1 MQRILGVLQG
11 FRHPTLSRKL
21 AMLAGLALLGVLLVA
36 GAALWNM
43 NRQLLAS
50 AQERTRAVVDA
61 AYGIVAA
68 YEAEERAG
76 RLPREEAQRRALAA
90 LNVMR
95 YGEGD
100 YVFVVNPDYTTVG
113 HPSAQMIGRSMRD
126 ARDPTGRYFAREIVD
141 TATRNGTAVTRYQF
155 PKAGSDV
162 PVDKVSFAR
171 YFAAWTWTIGS
182 GVYLDD
188 VAVTMRGEL
197 MQLGVVALAWPRTV
211 WSYTVVRFVQVLCV
225 APIFPLVVGR
235 IAQQAGGGAIG
246 IVNSARIGAS
256 FLGPIVATSVLAS
269 GSPTTLYVILAALG
283 VASVPLALRR
293 LPRTTP
299 E

>member
-1 MQRILGVLQG
+1 MQRILQG

-95 YGEGD
+95 YGDGD

-126 ARDPTGRYFAREIVD
+126 ARDPAGRYFAREIVD
-141 TATRNGTAVTRYQF
+141 TATRNGQAVTRYQF

-188 VAVTMRGEL
+188 VAVTMRSEL
-197 MQLGVVALAWPRTV
+197 MRLGVVAL
-211 WSYTVVRFVQVLCV
+211 VVALLVLLLT
-225 APIFPLVVGR
+225 ALL
-235 IAQQAGGGAIG
+235 
-246 IVNSARIGAS
+246 ARA
-256 FLGPIVATSVLAS
+256 
-269 GSPTTLYVILAALG
+269 
-283 VASVPLALRR
+283 
-293 LPRTTP
+293 
-299 E
+299 